1 MKFVKGHCSKN
12 YLGVKT
18 ADSMIHPIRIL
29 LLLPFSACCGFGQ
42 LPNAEISGRSFVD
55 QAQIMNKF
63 THEP

>member
-29 LLLPFSACCGFGQ
+29 FLLFINACCGFGQ
-42 LPNAEISGRSFVD
+42 LPNAEISGRLFVD
-55 QAQIMNKF
+55 QAQIVNKF
-63 THEP
+63 TPEP

>member
-29 LLLPFSACCGFGQ
+29 LLLLIGVCCGFGQ

-55 QAQIMNKF
+55 KSMLVSKF
-63 THEP
+63 TPEP